1 MTSLIDI
8 SPSEML
14 LQLLTTN
21 KGLTFMTES
30 NQTPKKLPGIPDRTL
45 AFIVQ
50 SAGGTIEKF
59 LSEEGKAHVRLTIG
73 KHCLESDT
81 NTRLLIQ
88 VLGLLN
94 HD

>member
-1 MTSLIDI
+1 MKDQKSIHGHSI
-8 SPSEML
+8 K
-14 LQLLTTN
+14 QVI
-21 KGLTFMTES
+21 KMTES

-59 LSEEGKAHVRLTIG
+59 LSEEGRAHVRLTIG

-88 VLGLLN
+88 VMELINNG
-94 HD
+94 

>member
-1 MTSLIDI
+1 
-8 SPSEML
+8 
-14 LQLLTTN
+14 
-21 KGLTFMTES
+21 MTES
-30 NQTPKKLPGIPDRTL
+30 TQTSKKLPGIPDRTL

-50 SAGGTIEKF
+50 SAGGIIEKF
-59 LSEEGKAHVRLTIG
+59 LSEDGKAHVRLTIG

-94 HD
+94 ND